1 MSYKWERREKKK
13 DNEKNK
19 TKIHNKGMAQKYS
32 DAVERDIKRREEK
45 KFKIQLD
52 LNVDES

>member
-1 MSYKWERREKKK
+1 M
-13 DNEKNK
+13 
-19 TKIHNKGMAQKYS
+19 MQKYS

-52 LNVDES
+52 LNIDES

>member
-1 MSYKWERREKKK
+1 
-13 DNEKNK
+13 
-19 TKIHNKGMAQKYS
+19 MAQKYS

>member
-1 MSYKWERREKKK
+1 MSYRWERREKKK
-13 DNEKNK
+13 DNEKSK

-32 DAVERDIKRREEK
+32 DAIDRDIKRREEK